1 MPSASTVDEKA
12 ARQGKLLVSRLY
24 ALMKTAQLYEPTNAA
39 LERALAQVVDVLNG
53 TDRKEEVY
61 LRLKGDHLYC
71 GETRLTI
78 DIEGFHSLFWFVEE
92 MQKRGIGGL
101 LFDEAVRPQ
110 EISRFAY
117 LFVQFDT
124 QGPNPYETFAAHMTN
139 ARISGIEIEPLR
151 EEITVTVR
159 EAPLDLKEMA
169 KETYARAVSA
179 ATEVMRNAKLGKA
192 VGFGR
197 AKRLVQS
204 LIDLLLQE
212 EHVLL
217 GLTTLRC
224 HDAYTQ
230 NHSVNVCILSLMLAS
245 RLGYSKK
252 QLGHIGTAVL
262 FHDMGKLHI
271 PLEVLNKPSSFTE
284 EEWQI
289 MRTHPV
295 EGVKALI
302 TMKDPTDPL
311 ISMMV
316 TAAFEHHLE
325 YAGTGYPKLLSPWR
339 QSIIGRIA
347 TITDCYD
354 ALTASRVYRRVP
366 WPPEKTLQYM
376 LERSGTSFDPTLLKI
391 FINGIGIYPIGG
403 VVLLDTNELAVVV
416 QVNPNP
422 RKMDR
427 PKVKLITNRAGDEI
441 DGDVVDLTEREE
453 RSGRYRRSIVKTVD
467 STQYHLDVS
476 KYFL

>member
-1 MPSASTVDEKA
+1 MASASIVDEKA
-12 ARQGKLLVSRLY
+12 ARQGKLLVNRLY
-24 ALMKTAQLYEPTNAA
+24 ALMKTAQLHDPTNVAVD
-39 LERALAQVVDVLNG
+39 RALAQVVGVLDG
-53 TDRKEEVY
+53 TDRKEEAY
-61 LRLKGDHLYC
+61 LRLKGDHLYR
-71 GETRLTI
+71 GETRLSI

-101 LFDEAVRPQ
+101 LFDEAVRPE
-110 EISRFAY
+110 EIRRFAY

-124 QGPNPYETFAAHMTN
+124 QGPNPYETFAAHIAN

-151 EEITVTVR
+151 EEITVR
-159 EAPLDLKEMA
+159 EAPLDLQEMA

-179 ATEVMRNAKLGKA
+179 ATEVMSNAKLGKA

-197 AKRLVQS
+197 TKRLVQS
-204 LIDLLLQE
+204 LVDLLLQE

-252 QLGHIGTAVL
+252 QLGHLGTAVL

-271 PLEVLNKPSSFTE
+271 PLEVLNKPSAFTE
-284 EEWQI
+284 EEWEI

-302 TMKDPTDPL
+302 TLKDPTDPMV
-311 ISMMV
+311 SMMV
-316 TAAFEHHLE
+316 TAAFEHHLN
-325 YAGTGYPKLLSPWR
+325 YDGTGYPQLVTPWR
-339 QSIIGRIA
+339 QSLIGRIA

-354 ALTASRVYRRVP
+354 ALTASRVYRRVA
-366 WPPEKTLQYM
+366 WSPEKTLQYM
-376 LERSGTSFDPTLLKI
+376 VERSGRAFDPILLKI

-422 RKMDR
+422 RKMNR
-427 PKVKLITNRAGDEI
+427 PKVKLITNRAGDEV

-467 STQYHLDVS
+467 STKYHLDVS